1 MFTKQILFIILII
14 NFNFVYAGVKINHWK
29 TSEGSKVY
37 FVKTDHLPIL
47 DITVSFKAG
56 SARDN
61 SSNNGIASLTNHL
74 MLMGSNGINEVDLAN
89 KFSDIGA
96 QLDSGFDRDKSSF
109 SLRTL
114 KENQEKA
121 IQLFN
126 LVLHKPNFNKA
137 IMDREKKKYLA
148 SIRQGETEPATI
160 GSKAFMKT
168 LYGNHPYGLPMS
180 GTVDSIQKITSS
192 QLKEFYDNFYLSNQ
206 AAIVIV
212 GDTDVKTAKDI
223 SSKISAGLPKNLKS
237 SFYAKVEKTE
247 KKNINIPHPS
257 AQAHL
262 YFGTP
267 IMKRGDPDFFPLY
280 VGNYI
285 LGGGGFVSRLTTEV
299 REKKGLVYS
308 VYSYFMPFLENGPF
322 QVGLQTSKDQIDQA
336 LNLVKVTV
344 KDFIDNGPTDSE
356 LEAAKSNLIGGF
368 PLRLE
373 SNKKIV
379 EYISMMAF
387 YDYPIDYLDTFSDN
401 VNAVTVNQIREA
413 YKKRVNIDDFTTV
426 IVGIE

>member
-1 MFTKQILFIILII
+1 
-14 NFNFVYAGVKINHWK
+14 
-29 TSEGSKVY
+29 
-37 FVKTDHLPIL
+37 
-47 DITVSFKAG
+47 
-56 SARDN
+56 
-61 SSNNGIASLTNHL
+61 
-74 MLMGSNGINEVDLAN
+74 
-89 KFSDIGA
+89 
-96 QLDSGFDRDKSSF
+96 
-109 SLRTL
+109 
-114 KENQEKA
+114 
-121 IQLFN
+121 
-126 LVLHKPNFNKA
+126 
-137 IMDREKKKYLA
+137 
-148 SIRQGETEPATI
+148 
-160 GSKAFMKT
+160 
-168 LYGNHPYGLPMS
+168 
-180 GTVDSIQKITSS
+180 
-192 QLKEFYDNFYLSNQ
+192 
-206 AAIVIV
+206 
-212 GDTDVKTAKDI
+212 
-223 SSKISAGLPKNLKS
+223 
-237 SFYAKVEKTE
+237 
-247 KKNINIPHPS
+247 
-257 AQAHL
+257 
-262 YFGTP
+262 
-267 IMKRGDPDFFPLY
+267 MKRGDPDFFPLY

-299 REKKGLVYS
+299 REKNGLVYS

-344 KDFIDNGPTDSE
+344 KDFIDNGPSDNE